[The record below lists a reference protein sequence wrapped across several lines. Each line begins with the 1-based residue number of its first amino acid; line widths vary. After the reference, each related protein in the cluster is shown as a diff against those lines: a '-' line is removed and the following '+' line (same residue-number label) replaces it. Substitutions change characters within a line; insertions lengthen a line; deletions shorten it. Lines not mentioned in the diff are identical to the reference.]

1 MSHVPPGTLPSCLLH
16 PPEHINHSLLRE
28 GSAHHPPGLRG
39 AEQPTQDR
47 EEPSSQSFQPD
58 SPSLC
63 CLVPGGSR
71 CCLEL
76 FIISLTLDL
85 AAFKPLWPRDPKPTP
100 QRSHPASI
108 QLCAEAS
115 ATSPRVQVSVSVPV
129 KGNTVLS
136 PLTSMRVQS
145 GSPDHLYVCHSIKQA
160 ACSLQPASL

>member
-1 MSHVPPGTLPSCLLH
+1 MSPQELCLAVSSTLPSTLTT
-16 PPEHINHSLLRE
+16 HSS
-28 GSAHHPPGLRG
+28 GRG
-39 AEQPTQDR
+39 QPTILQGSVELSSQLR
-47 EEPSSQSFQPD
+47 TEKSLHHSPSSQIPL
-58 SPSLC
+58 SLC

-115 ATSPRVQVSVSVPV
+115 ATSPQVQVSVSVPV

-136 PLTSMRVQS
+136 PLTSMRVHS